1 MEFTPTTIPD
11 VILIQPQLHGDAR
24 GFFMETFQTQRYA
37 AAGITDTFVQ
47 DNHSGSR
54 KGILRGLHYQVRQTQ
69 AKLFRV
75 VVGAVYDV
83 AVDLR
88 RSSPTFGQAVGFVLS
103 AENHQQIWVPKGF
116 AHGFYVLSDW
126 AEVVYKTNDFYAP
139 EWERSLL
146 WNDPALEIDWPIPPG
161 ETPQL
166 SARDSQGKLLR
177 DCELF
182 D

>member
-1 MEFTPTTIPD
+1 MEFITTHIPD
-11 VILIQPQLHGDAR
+11 ILLIKPQIFGDQR
-24 GFFMETFQTQRYA
+24 GFFMETYQAERYA
-37 AAGITDTFVQ
+37 AAGIPDHFVQ
-47 DNHSGSR
+47 DNQSGSR
-54 KGILRGLHYQVRQTQ
+54 KGILRGLHYQVHQTQ

-75 VVGAVYDV
+75 VSGSVFDV

-88 RSSPTFGQAVGFVLS
+88 KSSPTFGRWVGFELS
-103 AENHQQIWVPKGF
+103 AENRMQIWVPCGF

-126 AEVVYKTNDFYAP
+126 AEVAYKTSDYYAP
-139 EWERSLL
+139 QWERSLL
-146 WNDPALEIDWPIPPG
+146 WNDPAVGVEWPIPAG

-166 SARDSQGKLLR
+166 SAKDAQGKLLR